1 MKKIHLNIEDI
12 FNIPSAVIYNP
23 DMLKSIYHVS
33 IDSRNIKKNTLF
45 IAIKGERFD
54 GHDFIDEVVKKGTSA
69 VLISEKNFKKIKDLD
84 IPDIPVITV
93 KDTTIALGE
102 VAKLWRSKLKTKI
115 IGITGS
121 AGKTTTKE
129 ILATLLSEKF
139 KVNKTFANNNNHI
152 GVPLTI
158 LSTKE
163 KHSVLVAELGTNHF
177 GEIPY
182 TASIVSPDF
191 ALITNIGDSHL
202 EYLKN
207 RKGVFTEKVVL
218 LKETIKRGGKVFI
231 NNDDKILKE
240 FGKTIKNEITFALNE
255 KADYKASIKGYD
267 KLARPQIEIKTKKNI
282 FSATLPIS
290 GEKNVLNFTAA
301 YAIASELGLTDA
313 QIQKSVKKI
322 NSYNKRLE
330 IKSYKKF
337 TLINDT
343 YNANPDSMK
352 SSLEILNKIE
362 SQKRKIA
369 VLGDMFE
376 LGNESK
382 SRHIELASFI
392 NKTKVDEV
400 YSIGKM
406 MKLMNQKLNGKTKIH
421 QHFNNR
427 ESLKKHLKRFD
438 TKNSVVLVKGS
449 RGMKMEEFVSIIE
462 STKN

>member
-1 MKKIHLNIEDI
+1 MKKIQLNIEDV

-23 DMLKSIYHVS
+23 DMFKSIHHVS
-33 IDSRNIKKNTLF
+33 IDSRNIKKKTLF

-54 GHDFIDEVVKKGTSA
+54 GHNFIDEVVKKGASA
-69 VLISEKNFKKIKDLD
+69 VIVNEKDNKKLSEVE
-84 IPDIPVITV
+84 IPVITV
-93 KDTTIALGE
+93 KDTTIALGDI
-102 VAKLWRSKLKTKI
+102 AKLWRIKLNATV

-139 KVNKTFANNNNHI
+139 KVNKTVANNNNHV

-158 LSTKE
+158 LSTNE
-163 KHSVLVAELGTNHF
+163 KHNVLVAELGTNHF

-182 TASIVSPDF
+182 TSAIVSPDL
-191 ALITNIGDSHL
+191 AIITNIGDSHL

-207 RKGVFTEKVVL
+207 RKGVFTEKVAL

-240 FGKTIKNEITFALNE
+240 FGKSVKNKITFALKE
-255 KADYKASIKGYD
+255 KANYKVSIKGYD
-267 KLARPQIEIKTKKNI
+267 KLARPQIEIKNKKNV
-282 FSATLPIS
+282 FSTTLPIS

-301 YAIASELGLTDA
+301 YAIAKELGLTDS
-313 QIQKSVKKI
+313 QIQKAVKKI
-322 NSYNKRLE
+322 KSYNKRLE
-330 IKSYKKF
+330 IKNYTKL

-362 SQKRKIA
+362 SRKRKIA

-376 LGNESK
+376 LGIESK
-382 SRHIELASFI
+382 AKHLDIASFI
-392 NKTKVDEV
+392 NKIKVDEV

-406 MKLMNQKLNGKTKIH
+406 MKWMNQKLNGKTKIH
-421 QHFNNR
+421 LHFSDR
-427 ESLKKHLKRFD
+427 ESLKKHLQKLEI
-438 TKNSVVLVKGS
+438 KNSVVLVKGS

>member
-1 MKKIHLNIEDI
+1 MKKINLIIEDV
-12 FNIPSAVIYNP
+12 FNIPTAVIYNP
-23 DMLKSIYHVS
+23 DMFKSIFHVS

-54 GHDFIDEVVKKGTSA
+54 GHDFIDDVVNKGATA
-69 VLISEKNFKKIKDLD
+69 VLINERSFKKIKDL
-84 IPDIPVITV
+84 DIPVITV

-102 VAKLWRSKLKTKI
+102 IAKLWRAKLKTKI

-139 KVNKTFANNNNHI
+139 KVNKTVANNNNHI

-158 LSTKE
+158 LSTNE
-163 KHSVLVAELGTNHF
+163 KHKVLVTELGTNHF

-182 TASIVSPDF
+182 TSAIVSPDL

-207 RKGVFTEKVVL
+207 RNGVFTEKSAL
-218 LKETIKRGGKVFI
+218 LKETIKHGGKVFI

-240 FGKTIKNEITFALNE
+240 FGKTVKNKITFALNE
-255 KADYKASIKGYD
+255 KADYRASIKGYD
-267 KLARPQIEIKTKKNI
+267 KLARPEIEIKSKKNI
-282 FSATLPIS
+282 FAITLPIS

-301 YAIASELGLTDA
+301 YAIASELGLTNS
-313 QIQKSVKKI
+313 QIEKAVKKI
-322 NSYNKRLE
+322 KSYNKRLE
-330 IKSYKKF
+330 IRNLKQF

-362 SQKRKIA
+362 SRKRKIA

-376 LGNESK
+376 LGSESK
-382 SRHIELASFI
+382 VKHLELSSFI
-392 NKTKVDEV
+392 NKTKVDEI

-406 MKLMNQKLNGKTKIH
+406 MKLMNQKLNGKTKVH
-421 QHFNNR
+421 QHFADR
-427 ESLKKHLKRFD
+427 ESLKSFLENLNIN
-438 TKNSVVLVKGS
+438 NSAVLVKGS
-449 RGMKMEEFVSIIE
+449 RGMKMEEFVAVLE
-462 STKN
+462 TRKN

>member
-12 FNIPSAVIYNP
+12 FNIPTAVIYNP
-23 DMLKSIYHVS
+23 DMFKSIYHVS

-54 GHDFIDEVVKKGTSA
+54 GHDFVDEVVKKGA
-69 VLISEKNFKKIKDLD
+69 VAIIVSEKNFKKIKDY
-84 IPDIPVITV
+84 DIPVITV
-93 KDTTIALGE
+93 KNTTIALGE
-102 VAKLWRSKLKTKI
+102 VAKLWRAKLKTKI

-139 KVNKTFANNNNHI
+139 KVNKTVANNNNHI

-158 LSTKE
+158 LSTNE
-163 KHSVLVAELGTNHF
+163 KHNVLVAELGTNHF
-177 GEIPY
+177 GEIKY
-182 TASIVSPDF
+182 TASVVSPDL

-207 RKGVFTEKVVL
+207 RKGVFKEKSAL

-231 NNDDKILKE
+231 NNDDKILQE
-240 FGKTIKNEITFALNE
+240 FGRTIKKKSTFSLKI
-255 KADYKASIKGYD
+255 KADYRASIKGYD
-267 KLARPQIEIKTKKNI
+267 KLARPQIEIKSKKNV
-282 FSATLPIS
+282 FTTALPIS

-301 YAIASELGLTDA
+301 FAVASELGLTNS
-313 QIQKSVKKI
+313 QIQNAVKKI
-322 NSYNKRLE
+322 KSYNKRLE
-330 IKSYKKF
+330 IKNHKNF

-362 SQKRKIA
+362 LKKKKIA

-376 LGNESK
+376 LGSESK
-382 SRHIELASFI
+382 AKHLDLAVFI

-406 MKLMNQKLNGKTKIH
+406 MNLMNEKLNGKTKIH
-421 QHFNNR
+421 HHFGER
-427 ESLKKHLKRFD
+427 ESLKNFLKSLD
-438 TKNSVVLVKGS
+438 INNSAVLVKGS
-449 RGMKMEEFVSIIE
+449 RGMKMEEFVSVLE
-462 STKN
+462 TRKN

>member
-1 MKKIHLNIEDI
+1 MKFLL
-12 FNIPSAVIYNP
+12 SQ
-23 DMLKSIYHVS
+23 L
-33 IDSRNIKKNTLF
+33 RTQL
-45 IAIKGERFD
+45 
-54 GHDFIDEVVKKGTSA
+54 
-69 VLISEKNFKKIKDLD
+69 
-84 IPDIPVITV
+84 
-93 KDTTIALGE
+93 IALGE

-129 ILATLLSEKF
+129 ILAALLSEKF
-139 KVNKTFANNNNHI
+139 RVNKTAANNNNHI

-158 LSTKE
+158 LNTNE
-163 KHSVLVAELGTNHF
+163 KHNVLVAELGTNHF

-182 TASIVSPDF
+182 TAPIASPDL

-207 RKGVFTEKVVL
+207 RKGVFAEKSAL
-218 LKETIKRGGKVFI
+218 LKETIIRGGKVFI
-231 NNDDKILKE
+231 NNDDKILKA
-240 FGKTIKNEITFALNE
+240 FGKTLKNKITFALDE
-255 KADYKASIKGYD
+255 KADYRVAIKGYD
-267 KLARPQIEIKTKKNI
+267 KLARPQIEIKSKKND
-282 FSATLPIS
+282 FASTLPIS

-301 YAIASELGLTDA
+301 FAIASELGLTSS
-313 QIQKSVKKI
+313 QIQKAVKKI
-322 NSYNKRLE
+322 KSYNKRLE
-330 IKSYKKF
+330 VKNHKSF

-352 SSLEILNKIE
+352 SSLDILNRIE
-362 SQKRKIA
+362 LRKRKIA

-382 SRHIELASFI
+382 SKHIDLASFI

-406 MKLMNQKLNGKTKIH
+406 MKLMNQKLNGKTKVH
-421 QHFNNR
+421 QHFNDR
-427 ESLKKHLKRFD
+427 ESLKKYLQKFD

-462 STKN
+462 SSKN